1 MSQSKPISLFSFP
14 SDLLSF
20 LDEEGDDDQP
30 KPIVEVKSPSV
41 IFQTATGISLQ
52 DGNNSDDEN
61 EPYSN
66 FIDPELPRILFF

>member
-41 IFQTATGISLQ
+41 IFQTATGISL
-52 DGNNSDDEN
+52 
-61 EPYSN
+61 
-66 FIDPELPRILFF
+66 